1 MSAPPFLALENENQ
15 QSMKAATE
23 RKIIRWLHI
32 IASIPIIGYIYGP
45 VKNFPNAVHAIQWV
59 IFPLI
64 VVSGLWLWK
73 GHLAKKWFKRK
84 KLTKTLRSS
93 IAVFS

>member
-1 MSAPPFLALENENQ
+1 
-15 QSMKAATE
+15 MKAATE
-23 RKIIRWLHI
+23 RKIIRWIHI

-59 IFPLI
+59 LFPLI
-64 VVSGLWLWK
+64 VISGLWLWK
-73 GHLAKKWFKRK
+73 GHVIKKWFKRK
-84 KLTKTLRSS
+84 KLARTLRSS